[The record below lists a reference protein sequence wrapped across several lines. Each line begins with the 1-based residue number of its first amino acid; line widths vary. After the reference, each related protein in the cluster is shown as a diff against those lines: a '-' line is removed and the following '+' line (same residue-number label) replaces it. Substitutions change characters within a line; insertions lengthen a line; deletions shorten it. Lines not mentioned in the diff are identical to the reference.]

1 MNDVEKDRNRK
12 CAVKVLEEFCYDIDE
27 ESFDPDFPFI
37 TADLLDPNLK
47 GIMKI
52 RVKCDSPF
60 LRFEKLT
67 KAPEVSEEET
77 QHLLGILVR

>member
-12 CAVKVLEEFCYDIDE
+12 CA
-27 ESFDPDFPFI
+27 
-37 TADLLDPNLK
+37 NLK